1 MKQLPIYL
9 NETLFGAEDPNFEK
23 IDNDIVMTEFKKYTY
38 HPDDFLKEYSVWE
51 KGNITCKNGKIEI
64 DAPIGSILYIDGL
77 DHTPNFSISRIVHPT
92 NIYLRNC
99 KIKNLEGLFAPGCV
113 MNTKNARNWPV
124 LIEIQDSELVSL
136 SGLENLKFT
145 DSKYVGY
152 HFINCPNL
160 IDINYLP
167 KTINTLTI
175 DKCPKLIKSNKFEI
189 TNLPKKIIKKFFW
202 AENGKFLS
210 DVCKDAGCGSK
221 IYDLLDAKITNYT
234 YKQTTLTGDEW
245 DYIMKNFRN

>member
-1 MKQLPIYL
+1 M
-9 NETLFGAEDPNFEK
+9 NETLFGTEGPNFEK

-64 DAPIGSILYIDGL
+64 DAPISSILYIDGL
-77 DHTPNFSISRIVHPT
+77 DHTPNFSISRIVNPT
-92 NIYLRNC
+92 NIYLMNC

-124 LIEIQDSELVSL
+124 SIEIQDSGLVSL

-152 HFINCPNL
+152 HFANCPNL

-175 DKCPKLIKSNKFEI
+175 DKCPKLIISNKFEI
-189 TNLPKKIIKKFFW
+189 TNLPKKIIKRFFW
-202 AENGKFLS
+202 TRNGKFLS
-210 DVCKDAGCGSK
+210 DVCKDAGCGPK
-221 IYDLLDAKITNYT
+221 IYDFIDEKNANYT
-234 YKQTTLTGDEW
+234 YKYTYKTTTLTGDEW